1 MMRIGLVS
9 DSHGS
14 REALERALKALGSCD
29 LIIHAGDY
37 ASDADFICEQVGVPV
52 MVVRGNCDFYDER
65 YPDFIDTKLGGHH
78 FFITHGNRQ
87 YVKMDLDDLLIEA
100 KAREADIAVFGH
112 THIPTIQEE
121 DGVLMVNPGSVY
133 LPHSGQYPTCA
144 VLTLDGGKRSAEII
158 QLGAKKGIY

>member
-1 MMRIGLVS
+1 MTWCGKP
-9 DSHGS
+9 
-14 REALERALKALGSCD
+14 RAKWRA
-29 LIIHAGDY
+29 
-37 ASDADFICEQVGVPV
+37 
-52 MVVRGNCDFYDER
+52 
-65 YPDFIDTKLGGHH
+65 KLG
-78 FFITHGNRQ
+78 Q
-87 YVKMDLDDLLIEA
+87 YVKMDLDDLLIKA